1 MPRLELPR
9 VARALP
15 ERVTSILASDERRLA
30 AMARLVAG
38 SMLLCMAFS
47 GRLWL
52 STRLYPLTPL
62 FGIVPPFPWPLDAA
76 VLGLVVGLL
85 LAIIARP
92 MARMQVALLAAL
104 LAVLF
109 AQDQSR
115 LWPSFY
121 ACFLLVILLAGHDR
135 SGGDEAASRTLAGMR
150 FTVAAIYF
158 WGGVQKLTQHFFHEE
173 FPWFIRPLTDLLPIP
188 EAWIPVLG
196 IGAAVLEIAFAIG
209 LLTRRFRGIALGEAM
224 LMHAVIL
231 VCIGPLRGHW
241 NDSAWIWS
249 LTMAAQAWLLFFA
262 ARPFEPTKMFAAP
275 PARSLPRL
283 AVAVLAGVMPS
294 FHTVGLWD
302 AAISFNVYTGNVNTA
317 SIVMLPEAADKLPA
331 ELRPHVVRQ
340 DRSAMLDLGGWSQ
353 SLFNAGVYPE
363 IRVFRRLFE
372 VVTRDLPP
380 ESTRLVVVERAT
392 WLRPRMAKV
401 LSVARPAARVPGSSR
416 HRVRSSP
423 GP

>member
-1 MPRLELPR
+1 MPRPELPR
-9 VARALP
+9 SARALR
-15 ERVTSILASDERRLA
+15 ERVASILASDELRLA

-62 FGIVPPFPWPLDAA
+62 FGLVPPFPWPLDAA

-92 MARMQVALLAAL
+92 LVRMPVALLAVL

-135 SGGDEAASRTLAGMR
+135 SGGDVAAGRTLAGMR
-150 FTVAAIYF
+150 LTLAAIYF
-158 WGGVQKLTQHFFHEE
+158 WGGVQKLTPHFFYEE
-173 FPWFIRPLTDLLPIP
+173 FPWFIRPLTDLLPVP
-188 EAWIPVLG
+188 EPWIPGLG
-196 IGAAVLEIAFAIG
+196 IAAAVFEMAFAIG

-283 AVAVLAGVMPS
+283 AVAVLAGIMPS

-317 SIVMLPEAADKLPA
+317 SIVMLKEAADRLPA
-331 ELRPHVVRQ
+331 ELQPHVVRQ

-353 SLFNAGVYPE
+353 SLFSAGVYPE

-372 VVTRDLPP
+372 VVTKDLPP
-380 ESTRLVVVERAT
+380 ESARLVVVERAT
-392 WLRPRMAKV
+392 WLSPKASRP
-401 LSVARPAARVPGSSR
+401 LEPP
-416 HRVRSSP
+416 P
-423 GP
+423 PDLPP

>member
-1 MPRLELPR
+1 MPRPENLPWALRAARER
-9 VARALP
+9 VA
-15 ERVTSILASDERRLA
+15 SILASDERRLA

-47 GRLWL
+47 GTLWI

-76 VLGLVVGLL
+76 AVGLVVGLL
-85 LAIIARP
+85 LAVMARP
-92 MARMQVALLAAL
+92 LSRMQVALLVVL

-121 ACFLLVILLAGHDR
+121 GCFLLFLLLLGHDR
-135 SGGDEAASRTLAGMR
+135 GGGDEAAGRTLTAMR

-158 WGGVQKLTQHFFHEE
+158 WGGVQKLTQHFFREE
-173 FPWFIRPLTDLLPIP
+173 FPWFIRPLTDLVPMP
-188 EAWIPVLG
+188 EGWIPGLG
-196 IGAAVLEIAFAIG
+196 IAAAVFEMAFAIG

-224 LMHAVIL
+224 LMHAAIL

-262 ARPFEPTKMFAAP
+262 ARPFEPAEMFMGRP
-275 PARSLPRL
+275 PRWLTAGV
-283 AVAVLAGVMPS
+283 VAVLAGIMPA
-294 FHTVGLWD
+294 FHTLSLWD
-302 AAISFNVYTGNVNTA
+302 AALSFNVYTGNVNAA
-317 SIVMLPEAADKLPA
+317 SIVLLQDAADRLPA
-331 ELRPHVVRQ
+331 ELQPHVVREE
-340 DRSAMLDLGGWSQ
+340 RWAMLDVNAWSQ

-372 VVTRDLPP
+372 AVSRDLPA
-380 ESTRLVVVERAT
+380 ESARLVVVERAT
-392 WLRPRMAKV
+392 WLSPKARRP
-401 LSVARPAARVPGSSR
+401 LD
-416 HRVRSSP
+416 SP
-423 GP
+423 P

>member
-1 MPRLELPR
+1 MPRPENLPR
-9 VARALP
+9 VLRAAR
-15 ERVTSILASDERRLA
+15 ERVASILASDERRLA

-76 VLGLVVGLL
+76 AVGLVVGLL
-85 LAIIARP
+85 LAVMARP
-92 MARMQVALLAAL
+92 LSRMPVALLVVL

-121 ACFLLVILLAGHDR
+121 GCFLLFLLLLGHDR
-135 SGGDEAASRTLAGMR
+135 GGGDEAAGRTLTAMR

-158 WGGVQKLTQHFFHEE
+158 WGGVQKLTQHFFREE
-173 FPWFIRPLTDLLPIP
+173 FPWFIRPLTDLVPMP
-188 EAWIPVLG
+188 EGWIPA
-196 IGAAVLEIAFAIG
+196 IGVAAAVFEMAFAIG
-209 LLTRRFRGIALGEAM
+209 LLTRRFRGIALCEAM
-224 LMHAVIL
+224 LMHAAIL

-249 LTMAAQAWLLFFA
+249 LTMATQAWLLFFA
-262 ARPFEPTKMFAAP
+262 ARPFEPAEMFMGRP
-275 PARSLPRL
+275 PRWLTAGV
-283 AVAVLAGVMPS
+283 VAVLAGIMPA
-294 FHTVGLWD
+294 FHTLGLWD
-302 AAISFNVYTGNVNTA
+302 AALSFNVYTGNVNAA
-317 SIVMLPEAADKLPA
+317 SIVMLPDAADRLPA
-331 ELRPHVVRQ
+331 ELQPHVVREE
-340 DRSAMLDLGGWSQ
+340 RWAMLDVDAWSQ

-372 VVTRDLPP
+372 AVSRDLPP
-380 ESTRLVVVERAT
+380 ESARLVVVERAT
-392 WLRPRMAKV
+392 WL
-401 LSVARPAARVPGSSR
+401 
-416 HRVRSSP
+416 SP
-423 GP
+423 KAQRRLDSPP